1 MPTPS
6 ETIST
11 LHTKVVDA
19 AKGYE
24 EAMDI
29 ARRDQVGELCAELR
43 RTHLKHA
50 HELAGLLLER
60 GERADADGSFMSTVH
75 KVALNVRFAITA
87 DEKSLLP
94 GLRDGEKRIMEA
106 YDRVPAGAVLVIQA
120 VGDLHGAV
128 IGDVLSHRLKKA
140 GVLGIVV
147 DGPVRD
153 VEGMIKYGPGSWSGS
168 ISMAGMK
175 TVSVSVET
183 GITINVRGV
192 GVSPGDLVAADSD
205 GVMFHPAGEAVSL
218 LEKAVSFLK
227 AEQTAHEQIAAGSG
241 AAASYRPKT

>member
-1 MPTPS
+1 MSLKLPDTS
-6 ETIST
+6 GLNASLIY
-11 LHTKVVDA
+11 DA
-19 AKGYE
+19 A
-24 EAMDI
+24 EAMHPDEDVRNRI
-29 ARRDQVGELCAELR
+29 
-43 RTHLKHA
+43 
-50 HELAGLLLER
+50 
-60 GERADADGSFMSTVH
+60 ADGIRPLGAPAPV
-75 KVALNVRFAITA
+75 I
-87 DEKSLLP
+87 
-94 GLRDGEKRIMEA
+94 GEAWTMRLTRSEETSPENRLRIMEA

-153 VEGMIKYGPGSWSGS
+153 VDGMIKYGPGSWSS
-168 ISMAGMK
+168 AINMAGMK

-192 GVSPGDLVAADSD
+192 SVSPGDLVAADSD